1 MNSFHVGFKD
11 IVSAGGFTLAVLV
24 VLSVYS
30 LALVWQ
36 KYALYRQVVG
46 PLPELVA
53 RLRRIIESGK
63 LAEAVSLC
71 KTAKG
76 PASDVVMAALRGPSG
91 KEERRAAAER
101 TLEREVA
108 ALERG
113 LPVLGTIGS
122 TAPFIGLFGT
132 VLGVMRAFRD
142 LAGAANAGPGVVAVG
157 ISEALIATAAGLFVA
172 IPAIVAYNYFTS
184 RANRFSDELRWLTD
198 EILDRLAEPAESR

>member
-11 IVSAGGFTLAVLV
+11 IVSAGGFTLGVLI

-30 LALVWQ
+30 LGLVWQ
-36 KYALYRQVVG
+36 KLVVYRRVIG
-46 PLPELVA
+46 PLPGLVD
-53 RLRRIIESGK
+53 RLRRIVESGK
-63 LAEAVSLC
+63 LAEAVALC
-71 KTAKG
+71 KAAKG
-76 PASDVVMAALRGPSG
+76 PAADVVMAALRGPSG
-91 KEERRAAAER
+91 KEERRAATER
-101 TLEREVA
+101 ALEREVA
-108 ALERG
+108 VLERG

-184 RANRFSDELRWLTD
+184 RANRFSDELRWITD